1 MEKSDIYRPKGPLVS
16 KGIREVGAL
25 VLLFV
30 LLYTAAS
37 KLYDWE
43 GTRLAFANQVFPI
56 WLSARL
62 AWAVPA
68 GELAI
73 AALLLFPSTRFWGFK
88 LASGIFLLFAG
99 YVALVLTGIFG
110 RIPCS
115 CGGIVSTLGWWEH
128 LVLNIV
134 LLVTAI
140 LGCRLERI
148 GQSKINNEK

>member
-1 MEKSDIYRPKGPLVS
+1 MEKSDIYGPKGPLLS
-16 KGIREVGAL
+16 KGIRELGAL
-25 VLLFV
+25 VLAFV
-30 LLYTAAS
+30 LLYTGAG

-43 GTRLAFANQVFPI
+43 GTKAAFANQVFPI
-56 WLSARL
+56 WLSERL
-62 AWAVPA
+62 AWAVPTA
-68 GELAI
+68 ELAI
-73 AALLLFPSTRFWGFK
+73 AALLLFPTTRILGFK
-88 LASGIFLLFAG
+88 LASGLFLLFTG

-128 LVLNIV
+128 LVLNIL

-140 LGCRLERI
+140 LGYRLEKI